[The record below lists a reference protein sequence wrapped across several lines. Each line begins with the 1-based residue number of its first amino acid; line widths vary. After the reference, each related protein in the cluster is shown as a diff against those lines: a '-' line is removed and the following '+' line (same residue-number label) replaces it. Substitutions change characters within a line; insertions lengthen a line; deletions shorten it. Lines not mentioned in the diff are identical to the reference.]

1 MKPFANLLV
10 LLLAGASLGACQ
22 KTVESR
28 LPAGGDAYAAIAVPA
43 EVARPTRYV
52 LRPGDRLKLDVFR
65 EEAFSAEKLLVDATG
80 NVTVPVLGTIHA
92 EGLTPDALAAD
103 IRGRLAS
110 TYLRDPRVSVMVE
123 TPALSTVSVEGE
135 VEQPGVYE
143 IGPGYTLLSAL
154 ALARSPTDNAK
165 LDEVLVFR
173 VVDGQRMGGRFD
185 VAEIRAGASADP
197 IILPGDVVV
206 VGYSRTRGVF
216 QDFLKTVPLF
226 NVFAYY

>member
-1 MKPFANLLV
+1 M
-10 LLLAGASLGACQ
+10 
-22 KTVESR
+22 
-28 LPAGGDAYAAIAVPA
+28 
-43 EVARPTRYV
+43 RPTRHV
-52 LRPGDRLKLDVFR
+52 LRPGDRLNLDVFR
-65 EEAFSAEKLLVDATG
+65 EEAFSAEKLLIDATG

-103 IRGRLAS
+103 IRSRLAS

-143 IGPGYTLLSAL
+143 IGPGYTLLTAL

-197 IILPGDVVV
+197 LILPGDVVV